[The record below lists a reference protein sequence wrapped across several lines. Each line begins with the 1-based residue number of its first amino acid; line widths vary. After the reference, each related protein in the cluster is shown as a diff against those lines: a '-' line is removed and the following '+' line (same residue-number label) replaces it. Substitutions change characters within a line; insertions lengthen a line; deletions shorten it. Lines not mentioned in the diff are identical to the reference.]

1 MRKDDF
7 VMRGQTV
14 SYNPSTGKGGVEVL
28 NFSGRKPGYA
38 YRLVQFDIYPST
50 QIGSINYEMCASIT
64 AGKSRSDPVNPNF
77 NDDALIANVIA
88 AEDSGSPTTG
98 YRLEVINDTFLITQN
113 LILSVEDTQTAQAI
127 NWQCRF
133 RPVKL
138 AKAEEAVA
146 NYKQFQI
153 SDGS

>member
-1 MRKDDF
+1 MRKDEF
-7 VMRGQTV
+7 VMRGQT
-14 SYNPSTGKGGVEVL
+14 SSDSGANTEVL

-50 QIGSINYEMCASIT
+50 NIGGANYEMCASIT
-64 AGKSRSDPVNPNF
+64 SGKSAADPANPNF
-77 NDDALIANVIA
+77 NDDSLIANVLA

-113 LILSVEDTQTAQAI
+113 LILTVKDTQAGTPV

-138 AKAEEAVA
+138 GKAEEAVA
-146 NYKQFQI
+146 KLQTVY
-153 SDGS
+153 D